1 MPPYQRPITGQSVS
15 VAEAAFYP
23 SGLNRMGTHEQSSKA
38 SRARGYF
45 ARLSRHHDKSLPSF
59 E

>member
-23 SGLNRMGTHEQSSKA
+23 SDLNRVGTHEQSSKA
-38 SRARGYF
+38 SRARRYF